1 MFGKARYGSLAKL
14 KVEVMIVE
22 FLENVDISGK
32 YNCLK
37 GEQFDALEDVDYI
50 MIRMK
55 DDYVVKAPKDA
66 IDKIF
71 KILN

>member
-1 MFGKARYGSLAKL
+1 
-14 KVEVMIVE
+14 MIVE
-22 FLENVDISGK
+22 FLKNVNISDK

-37 GEQFDALEDVDYI
+37 GEQFDALEYVDYI

-66 IDKIF
+66 VDKIF
-71 KILN
+71 KIVN

>member
-1 MFGKARYGSLAKL
+1 
-14 KVEVMIVE
+14 MIVE

-37 GEQFDALEDVDYI
+37 GEQFEALEDGNYI

-66 IDKIF
+66 VDKIF
-71 KILN
+71 KIVN

>member
-1 MFGKARYGSLAKL
+1 
-14 KVEVMIVE
+14 MIVE
-22 FLENVDISGK
+22 FLKNVNISDK

>member
-1 MFGKARYGSLAKL
+1 
-14 KVEVMIVE
+14 MIVE
-22 FLENVDISGK
+22 FLKNVNISDK

-37 GEQFDALEDVDYI
+37 GEQFEALEDADYI

>member
-1 MFGKARYGSLAKL
+1 
-14 KVEVMIVE
+14 MIVE

-37 GEQFDALEDVDYI
+37 GEQFEALEDVDHI

-55 DDYVVKAPKDA
+55 DGYVVKAPKDA
-66 IDKIF
+66 TGKIF
-71 KILN
+71 KILS

>member
-1 MFGKARYGSLAKL
+1 
-14 KVEVMIVE
+14 MIVE
-22 FLENVDISGK
+22 FLKNVDISDK

-37 GEQFDALEDVDYI
+37 GEQFEALEDAGYI

>member
-1 MFGKARYGSLAKL
+1 
-14 KVEVMIVE
+14 MIVE
-22 FLENVDISGK
+22 FLKNVDISGR
-32 YNCLK
+32 YNCSN
-37 GEQFDALEDVDYI
+37 GEQFEALEDGNYI

-55 DDYVVKAPKDA
+55 DNYVVKAPKDA